1 MSDNLRLGKIGEDIA
16 GRFLLDNGYEILERN
31 WRFKRAEIDIIAKDT
46 DGILVFVEVKTRSY
60 DYFGEPASFV
70 DEKKQK
76 IMADAASQ
84 YMQRIGYEWAVRFDI
99 IGIIVKGEE
108 KIEISH
114 YKDAFFC

>member
-1 MSDNLRLGKIGEDIA
+1 MSDNLKIGRIGEDIA
-16 GRFLLDNGYEILERN
+16 ERFLRDSGYEILERN

-84 YMQRIGYEWAVRFDI
+84 YMKFIGYEWAMRFDI
-99 IGIIVKGEE
+99 LGILLDDE
-108 KIEISH
+108 KKPKISH